1 LYWKIVQAGV
11 HEQLW
16 QKRLGE
22 GMLNFRND
30 KSFLPAR
37 SQRSPRNPF
46 FELGDSAAKSFLIP
60 WEVNYSAVWFAE
72 VF

>member
-30 KSFLPAR
+30 KSFFTTEIAKVAEE
-37 SQRSPRNPF
+37 SF
-46 FELGDSAAKSFLIP
+46 FASWATLRLRAF
-60 WEVNYSAVWFAE
+60 
-72 VF
+72 